1 MLKNEKFS
9 YKYNFNTR
17 IRITLKHYS
26 YSIHEDLEIDKKFSG
41 QMLIW
46 KKNLY
51 LIILF

>member
-17 IRITLKHYS
+17 IRITETLFNI
-26 YSIHEDLEIDKKFSG
+26 YSIHEDLEIDKKFSR
-41 QMLIW
+41 QILIW

-51 LIILF
+51 LIN

>member
-9 YKYNFNTR
+9 YKYNFNPR